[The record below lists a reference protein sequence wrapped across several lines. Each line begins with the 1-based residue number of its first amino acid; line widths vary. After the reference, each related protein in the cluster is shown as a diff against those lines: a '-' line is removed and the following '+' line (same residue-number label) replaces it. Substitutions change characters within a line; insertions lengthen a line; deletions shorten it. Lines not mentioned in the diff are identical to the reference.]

1 MDFKNLY
8 SKYIFN
14 NSKLL
19 LLFITVIVIIFAFQ
33 IRNIVIDAST
43 DTLILEGDKD
53 LAYTQLINKRYY
65 SPNFLILA
73 YTPKY
78 DLFSKNALN
87 NINDISKKLIKL
99 DEVDSIISILNV
111 PLLQSP
117 PKPIVEL
124 LEDVPT
130 MQSENIDLELVK
142 EEFLSSPIYRNNL
155 VSSDFKTTALII
167 NMKEDITLNSLIN
180 ERNTLKE
187 KLKNN
192 LLGKNEKDRLNILN
206 LQYNSIRKISI
217 KKNESTI
224 NEIRKIISFY
234 NEEEK
239 IFLGGL
245 SMISNDVINFV
256 KNDLKVFGISIFIF
270 LIIALLIIFRQV
282 RWILIPIITCLSSV
296 IITAGLLS
304 FFGWKITVISSNFIS
319 LQLIF
324 TMAIIVHLTVKYREL
339 YVKHPDY
346 SQQKLLI
353 EAVSSMIK
361 PCIFT
366 VLTTIAGFSSLVF
379 SGLLP
384 VINFGWMMSVGV
396 TISLIFA
403 FLLFPLLQ
411 VNLSKVMPNYT
422 FEKVFPLPLF
432 FSKLSKA
439 VGKKIIW
446 LAVLILIL
454 SILGISNLK
463 VENSFIDYFKKNTE
477 IYQGMKVIDEQL
489 GGTTLLDITLDL
501 GFDNLGVEY
510 SNDEFSDDGFSDDEF
525 SDDEFDFLDEK
536 EAQEDK
542 SKLFFTAYK
551 MNIITRVH
559 DYLDGIEEIGKV
571 TSIATLLKVG
581 KVLNMGND
589 LDIIQLALIYSELPE
604 EYKNIIVS
612 PYISIE
618 NDQARI
624 VTRII
629 DSLPE
634 LRRNDLIEKLIKEI
648 PDVAGLPSEKVH
660 LSNVLILYNNM
671 LQSLFK
677 SQILTLGTV
686 LALLLFMFLILF
698 RSIMISLIALF
709 PNIISITFVLGFM
722 GWFNIPLDLMT
733 ITIAAISMGI
743 AVDNTIHYIY
753 RFKIELKKDNNY
765 LESMQRTH
773 ESIGFAMYYTSVTI
787 IVGFSI
793 LVFSSFIPSIY
804 FGLLTSMAMIIAL
817 ISSLILLPQLLI
829 MFKPFKV

>member
-19 LLFITVIVIIFAFQ
+19 LLFITAIVIIFAFQ

-65 SPNFLILA
+65 SPDFLILA
-73 YTPKY
+73 YTPKA
-78 DLFSKNALN
+78 DLFSKNTLN
-87 NINDISKKLIKL
+87 NIKLISENLIKL
-99 DEVDSIISILNV
+99 DEVSSVISILNV

-167 NMKEDITLNSLIN
+167 NMKEDIQLNSLVN
-180 ERNTLKE
+180 ERKELKE

-192 LLGKNEKDRLNILN
+192 LLVESEKDRLNIVN
-206 LQYNSIRKISI
+206 VQYNYLRKISI
-217 KKNESTI
+217 KKNELTI

-256 KNDLKVFGISIFIF
+256 KSDLKVFGVSIFIF
-270 LIIALLIIFRQV
+270 LIIALSIIFRQV
-282 RWILIPIITCLSSV
+282 RWILIPMITCLCSV

-304 FFGWKITVISSNFIS
+304 FCGWKITVISSNFIS

-339 YVKHPDY
+339 YVKNPDY

-353 EAVSSMIK
+353 EAVSTMIK
-361 PCIFT
+361 PCFFT

-384 VINFGWMMSVGV
+384 VINFGWMMSIGI
-396 TISLIFA
+396 TISLILS

-411 VNLSKVMPNYT
+411 VNLNKVKPNYT
-422 FEKVFPLPLF
+422 FEQIFPLPLL

-439 VGKKIIW
+439 IGKKIIW
-446 LAVLILIL
+446 ISGIILLL
-454 SILGISNLK
+454 SILGISYLE

-477 IYQGMKVIDEQL
+477 IYKGMKVIDEQL

-501 GFDNLGVEY
+501 DIDNLEGEF
-510 SNDEFSDDGFSDDEF
+510 SNNEFSDGEF
-525 SDDEFDFLDEK
+525 SDDEFDFLNE
-536 EAQEDK
+536 EEIHVDK
-542 SKLFFTAYK
+542 SKLFFTKYK
-551 MNIITRVH
+551 MNIINRVH
-559 DYLDGIEEIGKV
+559 DYLDDIDEIGKV
-571 TSIATLLKVG
+571 TSFATLLKVG
-581 KVLNMGND
+581 KVLNNGND
-589 LDIIQLALIYSELPE
+589 LDIIQLALIYSELSE

-624 VTRII
+624 VTRVI
-629 DSLPE
+629 DSLPD

-686 LALLLFMFLILF
+686 VVLLFFMFLILF
-698 RSIMISLIALF
+698 RSFMISLIALF

-722 GWFNIPLDLMT
+722 GWFNIRLDLMT

-753 RFKIELKKDNNY
+753 RFKTELFKDNNY

>member
-1 MDFKNLY
+1 LDFKNLY

-19 LLFITVIVIIFAFQ
+19 LLFITAIVIIFAFQ

-65 SPNFLILA
+65 SPDFLILA
-73 YTPKY
+73 YTPKA
-78 DLFSKNALN
+78 DLFSKNTLN
-87 NINDISKKLIKL
+87 NIKLISENLIKL
-99 DEVDSIISILNV
+99 DEVSSVISILNV

-167 NMKEDITLNSLIN
+167 NMKEDIQLNSLVN
-180 ERNTLKE
+180 ERKELKE

-192 LLGKNEKDRLNILN
+192 LLVESEKDRLNIVN
-206 LQYNSIRKISI
+206 VQYNYLRKISI
-217 KKNESTI
+217 KKNELTI

-256 KNDLKVFGISIFIF
+256 KSDLKVFGVSIFIF
-270 LIIALLIIFRQV
+270 LIIALSIIFRQV
-282 RWILIPIITCLSSV
+282 RWILIPMITCLCSV

-304 FFGWKITVISSNFIS
+304 FCGWKITVISSNFIS

-339 YVKHPDY
+339 YVKNPDY

-353 EAVSSMIK
+353 EAVSTMIK
-361 PCIFT
+361 PCFFT

-384 VINFGWMMSVGV
+384 VINFGWMMSIGI
-396 TISLIFA
+396 TISLILS

-411 VNLSKVMPNYT
+411 VNLNKVKPNYT
-422 FEKVFPLPLF
+422 FEQIFPLPLL

-439 VGKKIIW
+439 IGKKIIW
-446 LAVLILIL
+446 ISGIILLL
-454 SILGISNLK
+454 SILGISYLE

-477 IYQGMKVIDEQL
+477 IYKGMKVIDEQL

-501 GFDNLGVEY
+501 DIDNLEGEF
-510 SNDEFSDDGFSDDEF
+510 SNNEFSDGEF
-525 SDDEFDFLDEK
+525 SDDEFDFLNE
-536 EAQEDK
+536 EEIHVDK
-542 SKLFFTAYK
+542 SKLFFTKYK
-551 MNIITRVH
+551 MNIINRVH
-559 DYLDGIEEIGKV
+559 DYLDDIDEIGKV
-571 TSIATLLKVG
+571 TSFATLLKVG
-581 KVLNMGND
+581 KVLNNGND
-589 LDIIQLALIYSELPE
+589 LDIIQLALIYSELSE

-624 VTRII
+624 VTRVI
-629 DSLPE
+629 DSLPD

-686 LALLLFMFLILF
+686 VVLLFFMFLILF
-698 RSIMISLIALF
+698 RSFMISLIALF

-722 GWFNIPLDLMT
+722 GWFNIRLDLMT

-753 RFKIELKKDNNY
+753 RFKTELFKDNNY

>member
-1 MDFKNLY
+1 LDFKNLY

-124 LEDVPT
+124 LENVPT
-130 MQSENIDLELVK
+130 MQSKNIDLELVK
-142 EEFLSSPIYRNNL
+142 EEFLSSPIYKNNL

-753 RFKIELKKDNNY
+753 RFKLELLKDNNY

-793 LVFSSFIPSIY
+793 LVFSNFIPSIY

>member
-19 LLFITVIVIIFAFQ
+19 LLFITAIVIIFAFQ

-65 SPNFLILA
+65 SPDFLILA
-73 YTPKY
+73 YTPKA
-78 DLFSKNALN
+78 DLFSKNTLN
-87 NINDISKKLIKL
+87 NIKLISENLIKL
-99 DEVDSIISILNV
+99 DEVSSVISILNV

-167 NMKEDITLNSLIN
+167 NMKEDIQLNSLVN
-180 ERNTLKE
+180 ERKELKE

-192 LLGKNEKDRLNILN
+192 LLVESEKDRLNIVN
-206 LQYNSIRKISI
+206 VQYNYLRKISI
-217 KKNESTI
+217 KKNELTI

-256 KNDLKVFGISIFIF
+256 KSDLKVFGVSIFIF
-270 LIIALLIIFRQV
+270 LIIALSIIFRQV
-282 RWILIPIITCLSSV
+282 RWILIPMITCLCSV

-304 FFGWKITVISSNFIS
+304 FCGWKITVISSNFIS

-339 YVKHPDY
+339 YVKNPDY

-353 EAVSSMIK
+353 EAVSTMIK
-361 PCIFT
+361 PCFFT

-384 VINFGWMMSVGV
+384 VINFGWMMSIGI
-396 TISLIFA
+396 TISLILS

-411 VNLSKVMPNYT
+411 VNLNKVKPNYT
-422 FEKVFPLPLF
+422 FEQIFPLPLL
-432 FSKLSKA
+432 FSKLSK
-439 VGKKIIW
+439 VIGKKIIW
-446 LAVLILIL
+446 ISGIILLL
-454 SILGISNLK
+454 SILGISYLE

-477 IYQGMKVIDEQL
+477 IYKGMKVIDEQL

-501 GFDNLGVEY
+501 DIDNLEGEF
-510 SNDEFSDDGFSDDEF
+510 SNNEFSDGEF
-525 SDDEFDFLDEK
+525 SDDEFDFLNE
-536 EAQEDK
+536 EEIHVDK
-542 SKLFFTAYK
+542 SKLFFTKYK
-551 MNIITRVH
+551 MNIINRVH
-559 DYLDGIEEIGKV
+559 DYLDDIDEIGKV
-571 TSIATLLKVG
+571 TSFATLLKVG
-581 KVLNMGND
+581 KVLNNGND
-589 LDIIQLALIYSELPE
+589 LDIIQLALIYSELSE

-618 NDQARI
+618 NDQAII
-624 VTRII
+624 VTRVI
-629 DSLPE
+629 DSLPD

-686 LALLLFMFLILF
+686 VVLLFFMFLILF
-698 RSIMISLIALF
+698 RSFMISLIALF

-722 GWFNIPLDLMT
+722 GWFNIRLDLMT

-753 RFKIELKKDNNY
+753 RFKTELFKDNNY